1 MNAGKTSK
9 KARAGSR
16 MTPEMIAAL
25 SAMIIGVSALFVSIY
40 QASIMREQQRIMHE
54 QQRASVWP
62 YLETG
67 FMYDD
72 DAGLRFRVMNQGVGP
87 ARIKSVEA
95 TVDGTLVLN
104 WNEMLEAMLENPR
117 VPYARRSINGR
128 VLAPE
133 ALVRIFGIEG
143 PLADSVG
150 ANLDRLEMHIC
161 YCSVYDDCWTTTLLR
176 FDAQPVEVCEVDEA
190 RQFRH

>member
-1 MNAGKTSK
+1 
-9 KARAGSR
+9 

-25 SAMIIGVSALFVSIY
+25 SAVLIGVSALFVSIY
-40 QASIMREQQRIMHE
+40 QASIMREQQRIMRE

-67 FMYDD
+67 YMYDD
-72 DAGLRFRVMNQGVGP
+72 ETGLRFRVMNQGVGP

-95 TVDGTLVLN
+95 MVDDSLVLN
-104 WNEMLEAMLENPR
+104 WNEMLAAMLETPR
-117 VPYARRSINGR
+117 MSYARRSINGR

-133 ALVRIFGIEG
+133 AVVRIFGIER
-143 PLADSVG
+143 PMADSVIN
-150 ANLDRLEMHIC
+150 NLERLEMRIC

-176 FDAQPVEVCEVDEA
+176 FDAEPVEMCEVNEE